1 MQQSVIPKN
10 LDAMTPAAPAKPASV
25 QALLN
30 GILDGEGFRKRFDE
44 VLGARAPQF
53 VSSLVS
59 LINAD
64 SALRQAAVDAPLTI
78 IQSALKAAAL
88 DLPIDPALGLAYICP
103 FHNKGKSEAQ
113 FIIGYRGLIQL
124 ALRTGAYSKLTV
136 VDVREGEFQSFD
148 RLTETLSVN
157 WIEDEAEREKRE
169 IVGWIGYFKLTNGFE
184 KAVYMSRNDVL
195 RHEKKHRK
203 GQEMS
208 RAWREDFNAMAEKT
222 VLRKLLGKY
231 ALLSVTY
238 QQADP
243 AAIKA
248 ADDLLR
254 GCAEEDALEAEAAV
268 E

>member
-1 MQQSVIPKN
+1 MQSVIPKN

-103 FHNKGKSEAQ
+103 CA
-113 FIIGYRGLIQL
+113 RALI
-124 ALRTGAYSKLTV
+124 RS
-136 VDVREGEFQSFD
+136 
-148 RLTETLSVN
+148 
-157 WIEDEAEREKRE
+157 
-169 IVGWIGYFKLTNGFE
+169 
-184 KAVYMSRNDVL
+184 
-195 RHEKKHRK
+195 
-203 GQEMS
+203 
-208 RAWREDFNAMAEKT
+208 
-222 VLRKLLGKY
+222 
-231 ALLSVTY
+231 
-238 QQADP
+238 
-243 AAIKA
+243 
-248 ADDLLR
+248 
-254 GCAEEDALEAEAAV
+254 
-268 E
+268 

>member
-1 MQQSVIPKN
+1 MNRFADTRDMSRSAWLEARRAGIGGS
-10 LDAMTPAAPAKPASV
+10 DAAA
-25 QALLN
+25 
-30 GILDGEGFRKRFDE
+30 I
-44 VLGARAPQF
+44 LGASPWATPLSVWADKQGLTEDKPDTIAMRFGRDAEEIVARWF
-53 VSSLVS
+53 AEDTGKTVARC
-59 LINAD
+59 NA
-64 SALRQAAVDAPLTI
+64 
-78 IQSALKAAAL
+78 
-88 DLPIDPALGLAYICP
+88 
-103 FHNKGKSEAQ
+103 
-113 FIIGYRGLIQL
+113 
-124 ALRTGAYSKLTV
+124 KLTV

-157 WIEDEAEREKRE
+157 WIEDEGEREKRE

-208 RAWREDFNAMAEKT
+208 RAWREDFNVMAEKT

-243 AAIKA
+243 AAIRA
-248 ADDLLR
+248 ADDLMR